1 MFSFLETICVQN
13 GQAQHL
19 DFHQMRVNE
28 TFDAFFPEWEP
39 FDVRDEI
46 TKIAL
51 PEAGIHRLRI
61 TYTEDP
67 QTLELL
73 PYEAKVIQKF
83 TLVDSGEIDY
93 GFKWTERGFFQH
105 ILEAYPSADE
115 VIFHKDGIIQDCTI
129 ANLAFLKDGIWYTP
143 EDPLHWGTTRAR
155 LIIEEEIEETDILVE
170 ELASYERV
178 CMINVFRSLSL
189 ENSLSVAESILSI
202 ES

>member
-39 FDVRDEI
+39 FDVQDEI
-46 TKIAL
+46 SKIDL
-51 PEAGIHRLRI
+51 PKDGIHRLRM
-61 TYTEDP
+61 TYTENP
-67 QTLELL
+67 QTVELF

-93 GFKWTERGFFQH
+93 GFKWAERGFFQH
-105 ILEAYPSADE
+105 ILEAHPAANE

-129 ANLAFLKDGIWYTP
+129 ANLAFLKDGVWYTP
-143 EDPLHWGTTRAR
+143 EAPMHWGTTRAR
-155 LIIEEEIEETDILVE
+155 LLVEDQVEETDILVS
-170 ELASYERV
+170 ELDQYERI
-178 CMINVFRSLSL
+178 CLINVFRP
-189 ENSLSVAESILSI
+189 LSI
-202 ES
+202 ENSIALPGAIV